1 MPLMTYEE
9 SVYTTRSPAGSSSVT
24 LSPITIMAPH
34 PPGPGFPL
42 LAPSQKITILPPVCM
57 PCSITQKKYYP
68 SRIRREKAMK
78 TKKKGVIRNRMKV
91 ALLREIADIAWIL
104 KTSGIPQKK
113 LSYLDRAHRGND
125 ADIRLQDIHAR
136 IGSLIRAAR
145 RGKLIG
151 TAYDVGIMRGIT
163 LGYDFAQKELSEKS
177 KGGTVVTAVL

>member
-1 MPLMTYEE
+1 
-9 SVYTTRSPAGSSSVT
+9 
-24 LSPITIMAPH
+24 
-34 PPGPGFPL
+34 
-42 LAPSQKITILPPVCM
+42 
-57 PCSITQKKYYP
+57 
-68 SRIRREKAMK
+68 MK

-163 LGYDFAQKELSEKS
+163 LGYDFAKKEFTERNSP
-177 KGGTVVTAVL
+177 GGPILTKML

>member
-1 MPLMTYEE
+1 
-9 SVYTTRSPAGSSSVT
+9 
-24 LSPITIMAPH
+24 
-34 PPGPGFPL
+34 
-42 LAPSQKITILPPVCM
+42 
-57 PCSITQKKYYP
+57 
-68 SRIRREKAMK
+68 MK

-151 TAYDVGIMRGIT
+151 TAYDVGIMRGIA